1 MSAKSGSGIRPNVNT
16 TLFDLLW
23 QLKHE
28 LERQGA
34 DKIDMPAFIEDVEYR
49 RQLLKAANAKALN
62 PAFRQILPELLSGN
76 PLEITRQVAAVP
88 RTREPQEPRQI
99 HSVETGRKGPGLFS
113 GGILVLILL
122 ALAVAVVELTSDS
135 MVSDLIASAGLKPGN
150 NAQTEVVAR
159 ESEQSAGVS
168 SVSTQPASQVS
179 AETLALAAPAQE
191 QSSETLFRLH
201 GSNTIGEALAPA
213 LLKAYWLQQGA
224 ESIRVEQ
231 KASEVEHDVLFHLPG
246 EQGLQRIELKAHG
259 SSTGF
264 KGLHAREADLAM
276 ASRRIKAKEIEHLA
290 PIYGDLSSVRT
301 EHIVGMDGLAI
312 IVNPRN
318 PISSL
323 NTEQLAKLFSGEISN
338 WQQLGGE
345 DLPVSIYSRDENSGT
360 WDSFRSMVLKKHG
373 VKLSPRARRY
383 ESSME
388 LSDRVSQEPG
398 AIGFIGLPYV
408 LRAKALAVADEAGA
422 LPVFPTTFTI
432 STEDYPLTRR
442 LYMYEPMT
450 LALNSPAH
458 DFVNFVTSE
467 EGQEIVRKT
476 GFISQNIQRIQ
487 PVLSNELPSEYL
499 ELVQGGSRL
508 SLNFRFNSGTFEL
521 DNKAQRDLQRVI
533 RFFEQHPGQRAF
545 LIGFSDSTGNDAHNR
560 SLSLKR
566 AEVVRDQLLSRG
578 INVADV
584 HGLGSLAPVASNA
597 TPAGRER
604 NRRVEVWIRDAGA
617 RGVAAVQ

>member
-1 MSAKSGSGIRPNVNT
+1 MPAKSGSGIRPNVNT

-34 DKIDMPAFIEDVEYR
+34 DKIDMPTFIEDVEYR
-49 RQLLKAANAKALN
+49 RQLLKAVNAKALN

-88 RTREPQEPRQI
+88 RTREPKEPRQI

-122 ALAVAVVELTSDS
+122 ALAVAIVELTSDS
-135 MVSDLIASAGLKPGN
+135 MVSDLIASAGLKQANSVQNTAVQTTTGQSSAQISPSASPSAQSSGDALAVVAATG
-150 NAQTEVVAR
+150 AQT
-159 ESEQSAGVS
+159 
-168 SVSTQPASQVS
+168 
-179 AETLALAAPAQE
+179 
-191 QSSETLFRLH
+191 SETLFRLH

-224 ESIRVEQ
+224 QDIRVEQ
-231 KASEVEHDVLFHLPG
+231 KASEVEHDVLFTLPG

-338 WQQLGGE
+338 WKQLGGE
-345 DLPVSIYSRDENSGT
+345 DLSVSIYSRDENSGT

-373 VKLSPRARRY
+373 VKLSPKARRY

-458 DFVNFVTSE
+458 GFVDFVTSE

-487 PVLSNELPSEYL
+487 PVLSNELPEEYL

-560 SLSLKR
+560 NLSLKR

-604 NRRVEVWIRDAGA
+604 NRRVEVWIRDAGT
-617 RGVAAVQ
+617 RGVAVAQ

>member
-1 MSAKSGSGIRPNVNT
+1 MPAKSGSGIRPNVNT

-34 DKIDMPAFIEDVEYR
+34 DKIDMPTFIEDVEYR
-49 RQLLKAANAKALN
+49 RQLLKAVNAKALN

-88 RTREPQEPRQI
+88 RTREPKEPRQI

-122 ALAVAVVELTSDS
+122 ALAVAIVELTSDS
-135 MVSDLIASAGLKPGN
+135 MVSDLIASAGLKPANSVQNTAVQTTTGQSSAQISPSASPSAQSSGDALAVVAATG
-150 NAQTEVVAR
+150 AQT
-159 ESEQSAGVS
+159 
-168 SVSTQPASQVS
+168 
-179 AETLALAAPAQE
+179 
-191 QSSETLFRLH
+191 SETLFRLH

-224 ESIRVEQ
+224 QDIRVEQ
-231 KASEVEHDVLFHLPG
+231 KASEVEHDVLFTLPG

-338 WQQLGGE
+338 WKQLGGE
-345 DLPVSIYSRDENSGT
+345 DLSVSIYSRDENSGT

-373 VKLSPRARRY
+373 VKLSPKARRY

-458 DFVNFVTSE
+458 GFVDFVTSE

-487 PVLSNELPSEYL
+487 PVLSNELPEEYL

-560 SLSLKR
+560 NLSLKR

-604 NRRVEVWIRDAGA
+604 NRRVEVWIRDAGT
-617 RGVAAVQ
+617 RGVAVAQ

>member
-1 MSAKSGSGIRPNVNT
+1 MNT

-34 DKIDMPAFIEDVEYR
+34 DKIDMPKFIDDVEYR
-49 RQLLKAANAKALN
+49 RRLLKAANAKALN

-88 RTREPQEPRQI
+88 RTREPQQARQV
-99 HSVETGRKGPGLFS
+99 HSLETGRKGPGLFS

-122 ALAVAVVELTSDS
+122 AFAVAVVELTSDS
-135 MVSDLIASAGLKPGN
+135 VVSDLIASAGLKPGSSV
-150 NAQTEVVAR
+150 QSTEVSGTTPTPSAPAPKAPVETQVAVAALTS
-159 ESEQSAGVS
+159 SEQEVD
-168 SVSTQPASQVS
+168 
-179 AETLALAAPAQE
+179 
-191 QSSETLFRLH
+191 TLFRLH

-224 ESIRVEQ
+224 DNIRVEQ
-231 KASEVEHDVLFHLPG
+231 QESEVEHDVLFQLPG
-246 EQGLQRIELKAHG
+246 EKALQRVELKAHG

-264 KGLHAREADLAM
+264 KGLHARQADLAM
-276 ASRRIKAKEIEHLA
+276 ASRRIKGKEIERLA

-323 NTEQLAKLFSGEISN
+323 NTEQLAKLFAGQISN
-338 WQQLGGE
+338 WKQLGGA
-345 DLPVSIYSRDENSGT
+345 DVPVSIYSRDENSGT

-373 VKLSPRARRY
+373 VKLSPKARRY

-408 LRAKALAVADEAGA
+408 LRAKALAVADEEGA

-458 DFVNFVTSE
+458 DFINFVTSE

-487 PVLSNELPSEYL
+487 PVLSEELPKEYL
-499 ELVQGGSRL
+499 ELVQGDSRL
-508 SLNFRFNSGTFEL
+508 SLNFRFNSGTFDL

-545 LIGFSDSTGNDAHNR
+545 LIGFSDSTGNAEHNR
-560 SLSLKR
+560 RLSLKR

-604 NRRVEVWIRDAGA
+604 NRRVEVWIRDTAG
-617 RGVAAVQ
+617 RGVASAR